1 MQAVACVVRVHS
13 CPQFL
18 NSPPVNSQRLFLSEE
33 RGCSQDSEEILK
45 SRVKRAGGL
54 NFRTHYKKEN
64 FQTTSKRLKKS
75 RKRSEKLIKMA

>member
-1 MQAVACVVRVHS
+1 
-13 CPQFL
+13 
-18 NSPPVNSQRLFLSEE
+18 
-33 RGCSQDSEEILK
+33 
-45 SRVKRAGGL
+45 VKRAGGL

>member
-1 MQAVACVVRVHS
+1 MQAVACAVRVRS

-18 NSPPVNSQRLFLSEE
+18 NSPPVNSQQFFLSEE